1 MHMLKGDGVGGLSS
15 WDRLDMPCPA
25 EQLFRM
31 ILLEWVSRLK
41 AAY

>member
-1 MHMLKGDGVGGLSS
+1 MLKWGGGGGGLSS
-15 WDRLDMPCPA
+15 WNRLDMPSPV